1 MFVPRISHRSHD
13 TGEVRGGAARKT
25 TDKPADN
32 WPGWLDGCT
41 ANQIPSPP
49 TAQNKKNR
57 GGLRRCGVSIQVAI
71 LKVLA
76 SHGSGRA
83 TLASLKRDI
92 AILSTSGPDWN
103 ARIKRLAGR
112 IPVIDIFGNGHVLRD
127 EEGWQITPSGRDFLR
142 ALEAVSQDNH
152 AIEPEPLPHAEAGG
166 RRRGALIVVGHRF
179 KNRVRRDRD
188 PAPQRDQRRLPR
200 HDSNA

>member
-1 MFVPRISHRSHD
+1 M
-13 TGEVRGGAARKT
+13 
-25 TDKPADN
+25 
-32 WPGWLDGCT
+32 
-41 ANQIPSPP
+41 
-49 TAQNKKNR
+49 
-57 GGLRRCGVSIQVAI
+57 SIQVAI

-142 ALEAVSQDNH
+142 ALEAVTQDNH

-166 RRRGALIVVGHRF
+166 AVAAH
-179 KNRVRRDRD
+179 
-188 PAPQRDQRRLPR
+188 
-200 HDSNA
+200 